1 MAPAERKPRGL
12 NFNDKHLEEFGL
24 KKINVS
30 PVTVRCNFCVHF
42 GREERAGAKRK
53 STTNW
58 TSFETGSF
66 QTQNYRQHLLGAH
79 PKRWAMYQELGV
91 DPVAR
96 MEFWDQDPDESTP
109 FTQARLEARTVAATQ
124 ARLEARAS
132 ASTGQDKKRSPHKA
146 RGGLG
151 KVTGNIDNLTEI
163 YIAEL
168 KKLKELASM
177 SDDPE
182 VYGEGKKI
190 LSFIKHVEEGRAKH
204 GI

>member
-1 MAPAERKPRGL
+1 MSIKAERKPRGL

-42 GREERAGAKRK
+42 GREERPGAKRK
-53 STTNW
+53 STSNW
-58 TSFETGSF
+58 TSFESGSF
-66 QTQNYRQHLLGAH
+66 QTQNYRQHLIGAH
-79 PKRWAMYQELGV
+79 PKKWAMYQELGV
-91 DPVAR
+91 DPAAR
-96 MEFWDQDPDESTP
+96 MAFWGDDESTP
-109 FTQARLEARTVAATQ
+109 FTARLEART
-124 ARLEARAS
+124 AS
-132 ASTGQDKKRSPHKA
+132 IPQDKKRSPHKS
-146 RGGLG
+146 RRLG
-151 KVTGNIDNLTEI
+151 TVTDKIDNLTEI
-163 YIAEL
+163 YVAEL

>member
-1 MAPAERKPRGL
+1 MAPRERKPRGRT
-12 NFNDKHLEEFGL
+12 FNDKHLEEFGL
-24 KKINVS
+24 KKIHFS
-30 PVTVRCNFCVHF
+30 PLTVRCNFCVHF

-58 TSFETGSF
+58 TSFEAGSF
-66 QTQNYRQHLLGAH
+66 QTQNYRQHLIGAH
-79 PKRWAMYQELGV
+79 PTKWAMYQELGA

-96 MEFWDQDPDESTP
+96 MEFWGDDESSTP
-109 FTQARLEARTVAATQ
+109 FTQARLDD
-124 ARLEARAS
+124 ARAS
-132 ASTGQDKKRSPHKA
+132 MPQDDKTRSPPKA
-146 RGGLG
+146 RGLG
-151 KVTGNIDNLTEI
+151 SVTGKMETLTDM

-168 KKLKELASM
+168 KKLKELAST

-182 VYGEGKKI
+182 VYGEGKTI